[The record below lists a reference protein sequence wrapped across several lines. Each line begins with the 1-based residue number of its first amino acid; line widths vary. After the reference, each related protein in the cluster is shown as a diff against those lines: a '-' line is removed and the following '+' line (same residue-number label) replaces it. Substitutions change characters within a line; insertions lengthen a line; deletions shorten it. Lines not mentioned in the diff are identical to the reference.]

1 MRPTGPA
8 LAAAISISCAGG
20 VPGNEPARSQVAST
34 PTDPTTPPT
43 ANAAK
48 TPDMLTFV
56 DLLLPSE
63 LGLVVVDDTRDQVP
77 SPIPEAAPSVEYF
90 RSYRDGGE
98 PHLFLFTWDG
108 FPTRDRGPMQAV
120 ESWTL
125 AIDTS
130 EAKVSRTSL
139 FFGQA
144 QEVLVAHFEGPA
156 PAKRRY
162 MIYTKRPD
170 RGAFEALLRG
180 IRFAPTT

>member
-1 MRPTGPA
+1 MVGAIVEEGERGRRDGRRP
-8 LAAAISISCAGG
+8 
-20 VPGNEPARSQVAST
+20 R
-34 PTDPTTPPT
+34 
-43 ANAAK
+43 
-48 TPDMLTFV
+48 
-56 DLLLPSE
+56 
-63 LGLVVVDDTRDQVP
+63 LG
-77 SPIPEAAPSVEYF
+77 PEADRTVPRPPAFDLDLGRERAGQRPGY
-90 RSYRDGGE
+90 DGGE